1 MAKIDILAPFILSFE
16 GGYANDKDDKG
27 GATKHGVTLATWR
40 VNGYDKNGDGRI
52 DEKDVMQITEA
63 DAIRIMKKNFWDVWQ
78 ADLIHCQSLANILV
92 DWVWASGKYGITI
105 PQEMLGVKPDG
116 KVGPK
121 TLEALNKQDSWQF
134 FQKLKVR
141 RKKYLQDIVKAR
153 PKNYKYLK
161 GWQRRLDGIRYGSLV
176 YNSGKEV
183 RF

>member
-40 VNGYDKNGDGRI
+40 ANGYDKNGDGRI

-78 ADLIHCQSLANILV
+78 ADLIRCQSLANILV

-105 PQEMLGVKPDG
+105 PQEMLGVKQDG

-121 TLEALNKQDSWQF
+121 TLEALNKQDAWKF

-141 RKKYLQDIVKAR
+141 RKKYLQDFVKAR